1 VSARPVW
8 LGPALALA
16 TLSILLALV
25 LHSVSGGREVG
36 DDAPRLVSLAE
47 HPFALFG
54 EYEKVGISP
63 NFGSYPPLLPALF
76 GTLVRPWLAI
86 SSDFW
91 GIRMG
96 AFAWSLVLLLLIPVV
111 ARAVRASATETH
123 RALWLFA
130 LLPTVWGAIALIPQ
144 EESYVA
150 VYSVGLFLAATT
162 GPGWLLAPLFLLTVL
177 AGKYFLLILAVP
189 LAVFSTHPSRNL
201 VLWVIPS
208 LVALGAYVAYHA
220 LTFDHP
226 TPILGHQAGFGGGTF
241 SVWLLLWEAG
251 LQPNLQLVKATSV
264 AITGSCVLG
273 FCLLARRRGFDLLST
288 VAASLYITLV
298 TLYLS
303 LPGYVLWVLPLMAVR
318 VSMMRE
324 RGRRWSAAALMVLWG
339 FSEWGAN
346 FFRGAA
352 YALQVERGA
361 GKAAV
366 ADAAARVLGA
376 DFPYHPTF
384 LALALLVPLCGIALV
399 ALLWLDASQRA
410 PESAPGR
417 G

>member
-16 TLSILLALV
+16 TLSILLAVV

-189 LAVFSTHPSRNL
+189 LAVFSAHPVRNG
-201 VLWVIPS
+201 VLWVVPS
-208 LVALGAYVAYHA
+208 LVALVAYVAYHA
-220 LTFDHP
+220 LMFDHP
-226 TPILGHQAGFGGGTF
+226 TPILGHQAGSGTGTF

-251 LQPNLQLVKATSV
+251 LQPDLQLVKATSV

-273 FCLLARRRGFDLLST
+273 FCLLARRRGLDLLST

-324 RGRRWSAAALMVLWG
+324 RRRRWTAAGLMVLWG
-339 FSEWGAN
+339 VFEWGSN
-346 FFRGAA
+346 FFRGVS
-352 YALQVERGA
+352 YALQAERGA
-361 GKAAV
+361 GKEAI
-366 ADAAARVLGA
+366 AAAAEQILGA
-376 DFPYHPTF
+376 GFPYHSTF
-384 LALALLVPLCGIALV
+384 VLLTMLVPLCGVGLIAL
-399 ALLWLDASQRA
+399 LSRDARRHA
-410 PESAPGR
+410 PVDARLPK
-417 G
+417 